1 MEQGSFLDFV
11 CQNIFRTNQDN
22 YLMISIS
29 EYAKLLVAYNMGI
42 IDTEQMADGC
52 VAIVRAVRSREIG
65 QILYE
70 SYLKQTI

>member
-1 MEQGSFLDFV
+1 MEQGGFLDFV
-11 CQNIFRTNQDN
+11 CQNILRTNQDN
-22 YLMISIS
+22 YLMISVS

-52 VAIVRAVRSREIG
+52 VAIVRSVRSREIG
-65 QILYE
+65 QVLYE